1 MLTVLDEGA
10 VPVARLEGEID
21 AANVDDVGDGLRA
34 LMTNRSYA
42 LVVDLSP
49 TTYIDSAGLNLL
61 FGLAEDLRGRQQ
73 ELHLVIAGQSPIARM
88 VSLTGLDVTVPTHP
102 TVTAAV
108 ARATE
113 SPG

>member
-73 ELHLVIAGQSPIARM
+73 ELHLVVAGQSPIARM
-88 VSLTGLDVTVPTHP
+88 VSLTGLDVAVPTHP

-113 SPG
+113 SGG